1 MLHNPRFCAGAVVS
15 GDEQWWAVVRRLVG
29 KTSAIR
35 RRGRSGATGYL
46 TVTASHL
53 VVAAACVAV
62 LAIAACARWAL
73 HAGGVYLE
81 LCLPLGLMLAVV
93 DITLTQAARALR
105 CTVSVTMLPAK
116 LASRCLS
123 P

>member
-1 MLHNPRFCAGAVVS
+1 
-15 GDEQWWAVVRRLVG
+15 
-29 KTSAIR
+29 
-35 RRGRSGATGYL
+35 
-46 TVTASHL
+46 
-53 VVAAACVAV
+53 
-62 LAIAACARWAL
+62 
-73 HAGGVYLE
+73 
-81 LCLPLGLMLAVV
+81 MLAVV